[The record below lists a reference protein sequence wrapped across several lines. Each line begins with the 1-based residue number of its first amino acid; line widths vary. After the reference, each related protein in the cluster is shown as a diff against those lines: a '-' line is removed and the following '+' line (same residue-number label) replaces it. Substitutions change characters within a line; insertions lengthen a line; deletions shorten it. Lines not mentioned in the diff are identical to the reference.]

1 MTNKES
7 ELVILA
13 FSLCEILKVY
23 CNYDSL
29 LLYPLYFLLFLEV
42 TN

>member
-7 ELVILA
+7 ERLNLV

-23 CNYDSL
+23 CNYDSI
-29 LLYPLYFLLFLEV
+29 LLYPLYFLLSLEV